1 MYHKFQQ
8 KSKAVSMNKIL
19 PLWISFLAG
28 VEKKFNQLV
37 IIRFFDR
44 LILYIFIRFVQ
55 IITVWMINLRNIRIA
70 VDFDGT
76 IVDHEYP
83 GIGKE
88 KLFAFQTLKEIE
100 KLGARLI
107 LWTFRSGEQLEE
119 AVEFCKKNGI
129 EFYAVN
135 KNYPEEVFDETVSRK
150 IDADIY
156 IDDKNLGGFPGWS
169 EVWQILV
176 PYELHQKEMEKQ
188 IAAARKNSIMKFF
201 GKKNKQ
207 DEN

>member
-1 MYHKFQQ
+1 
-8 KSKAVSMNKIL
+8 
-19 PLWISFLAG
+19 
-28 VEKKFNQLV
+28 
-37 IIRFFDR
+37 
-44 LILYIFIRFVQ
+44 
-55 IITVWMINLRNIRIA
+55 MINIKSIRIA

-76 IVDHEYP
+76 IVEHDYP

-88 KLFAFQTLKEIE
+88 KLFAFQTLKELE

-107 LWTFRSGEQLEE
+107 LWTFRNGGELEE
-119 AVEFCKKNGI
+119 AVEFCKQNGI

-135 KNYPEEVFDETVSRK
+135 RNYPEEVYDDTISRK

-176 PYELHQKEMEKQ
+176 PFDLHQKEMEKQ
-188 IAAARKNSIMKFF
+188 IAAARKSSLRRLF
-201 GKKNKQ
+201 GKKDKQ
-207 DEN
+207 NED